1 MGVKKD
7 DSNDGGNVGR
17 IIGGIIGSKTF
28 VHFNTPLK
36 TTTMKKLFM
45 VLAATIICGA
55 TTFTSCTN
63 DDNPATP
70 DLGVKEKIIGKW
82 VTADVNGQSLTT
94 NDKMVITFVSTTK
107 AYMSASFNA
116 HQGAEIWGSQM
127 EVAVAIDGNKV
138 TFTNH
143 SDEHTTGVE
152 EYTITAINDN
162 DFTANQKVTVTVD
175 GTVVHTREGKMRY
188 KKVTADYSAAIL
200 GLWECQGITGGET
213 NNDDNARLEFLA
225 DGTYR
230 FYRRSD
236 AGVWSLVP
244 RQRNEYFV
252 DGNLLCTRWQAEGEQ
267 MSYEWWEIASAADGR
282 MQWTALR
289 QQPDGSTFQQGVAWT
304 AAEART
310 VLASMDFKGHPFY
323 GDLTYSYAYDD
334 DCRLV
339 KMKEEQVGTGLV
351 IAEFD
356 YIYTPSHIKKQG
368 REEAYTVTEEC
379 SLDDHGRIVELVHNS
394 INDETQKEYHYTYTY
409 TYDEDGHLT
418 TVSQWIEGEPN
429 ALLTTFAWQDGE
441 LRSKTTDQSSVLMVY
456 GYEPG
461 EAPAQALFS
470 RNGYSEADE
479 LCPQGCFGTL
489 PLHLPAKQTVTLTL
503 NGVEMSKRTTEYTY
517 TVTAG
522 RLTSASDTYNYFLH
536 WEMR

>member
-1 MGVKKD
+1 
-7 DSNDGGNVGR
+7 
-17 IIGGIIGSKTF
+17 
-28 VHFNTPLK
+28 
-36 TTTMKKLFM
+36 MKKLFM

-82 VTADVNGQSLTT
+82 IVADINGQVAPT
-94 NDKMVITFVSTTK
+94 NEIWIISILSPTK
-107 AYMSASFNA
+107 AFLSASLNERP
-116 HQGAEIWGSQM
+116 EIGTFWFEKEDVDIS
-127 EVAVAIDGNKV
+127 IIGNKM
-138 TFTNH
+138 TLTMKP
-143 SDEHTTGVE
+143 DEHTTLVE
-152 EYTITAINDN
+152 EYDITSINDIEMN
-162 DFTANQKVTVTVD
+162 ANLKMTTSFD
-175 GTVVHTREGKMRY
+175 GKQSLGTSMPVRLT
-188 KKVTADYSAAIL
+188 KVTADYSAAIL

-304 AAEART
+304 AAEGRT

-351 IAEFD
+351 ITEFD
-356 YIYTPSHIKKQG
+356 YTYTPGHITKQG

-456 GYEPG
+456 DYEPG
-461 EAPAQALFS
+461 DAPAQALFS

-522 RLTSASDTYNYFLH
+522 RLASASDTYNYFLH

>member
-1 MGVKKD
+1 MRK
-7 DSNDGGNVGR
+7 
-17 IIGGIIGSKTF
+17 IF
-28 VHFNTPLK
+28 QWA
-36 TTTMKKLFM
+36 M
-45 VLAATIICGA
+45 AAALICGISFA
-55 TTFTSCTN
+55 AASCSSS

-70 DLGVKEKIIGKW
+70 DLNLSEKIIGKW
-82 VTADVNGQSLTT
+82 MPADIDGKPALT
-94 NDKMVITFVSTTK
+94 NEKMVFAFLSPTK
-107 AYMSASFNA
+107 GYISASLSI
-116 HQGAEIWGSQM
+116 HSDAEMWSSQL
-127 EVAVAIDGNKV
+127 ETDVAISGNKV
-138 TFTNH
+138 TVTFH
-143 SDEHTTGVE
+143 PDEHNTSVHE
-152 EYTITAINDN
+152 LNITAINDKE
-162 DFTANQKVTVTVD
+162 FTANQKVTVTID
-175 GTVVHTREGKMRY
+175 GNVMISEEKAFRFTKL
-188 KKVTADYSAAIL
+188 TADYSAAIL

-225 DGTYR
+225 DGTYN

-236 AGVWSLVP
+236 AGIWSLVP

-323 GDLTYSYAYDD
+323 GDLTYSYAYAD

-339 KMKEEQVGTGLV
+339 KMKEEQVGIGLV
-351 IAEFD
+351 ITEFD
-356 YIYTPSHIKKQG
+356 YTYTPGHITKQG

-429 ALLTTFAWQDGE
+429 ALITTFAWQDGE

-456 GYEPG
+456 DYEPG
-461 EAPAQALFS
+461 DAPAQALFS

-522 RLTSASDTYNYFLH
+522 RLASASDTYNYFLH
-536 WEMR
+536 WGEK